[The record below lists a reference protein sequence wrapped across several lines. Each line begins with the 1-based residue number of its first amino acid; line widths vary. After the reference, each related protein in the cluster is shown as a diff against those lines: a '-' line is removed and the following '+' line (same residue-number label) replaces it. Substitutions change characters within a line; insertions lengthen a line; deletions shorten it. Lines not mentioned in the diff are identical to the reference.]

1 MQENIKKNM
10 LWNAAGN
17 LAYLFAQWLLTVFV
31 TRLWGF
37 DTAGVFS
44 IALSVSATLSTVALF
59 GIRHYQ
65 VSDTKRLYTDTAYV
79 TLRGMTSLL
88 SLLICPLTVLLMGYT
103 GEILRATVLYMLFR
117 LAECYSDVLHGI
129 SQSRGKLYLAG
140 QGFAIKSVC
149 LLLGF
154 FTGYLLS
161 RSLIGSLAVMA
172 VFSWASTLLY
182 DLPMAKRQAPFRL
195 LASPR
200 EALALGKNTLSLFGY
215 LFLYSAVST
224 VGKYLLELAYG
235 EAVLG
240 AYSSI
245 FAPAL
250 LISAAATYLY
260 NPFTPTFATLY
271 AEGKKRE
278 FLSLCLKIALV
289 LTAIV
294 ALLLPLG
301 HVLGEWGLSLLF
313 GNDSGIRAYAYML
326 LPILLTVYGT
336 ALFGFLCMLAVTL
349 RAFLPL
355 LGSCALCLGAT
366 ALFSRIFLSH
376 IGENGASLG
385 MTLAYLLSSAVLFGG
400 ILHRLYHPKRS

>member
-37 DTAGVFS
+37 YTAGVFS
-44 IALSVSATLSTVALF
+44 IALSVSATLSTLALF

-79 TLRGMTSLL
+79 TLRAVTSLL

-103 GEILRATVLYMLFR
+103 GETLGATVLYMLFR

-140 QGFAIKSVC
+140 MGFAIKSVC

-154 FTGYLLS
+154 FTGYLLF
-161 RSLIGSLAVMA
+161 RSLLGSLAVMA
-172 VFSWASTLLY
+172 LFSWASTLLY
-182 DLPMAKRQAPFRL
+182 DLPMAKRTASFRL
-195 LASPR
+195 LAAPR
-200 EALALGKNTLSLFGY
+200 EALALGKNTLSLFVY

-235 EAVLG
+235 EEVLG

-260 NPFTPTFATLY
+260 NPFTPTFAALY
-271 AEGKKRE
+271 AQGKKRE
-278 FLSLCLKIALV
+278 FLSLCLKITLV
-289 LTAIV
+289 LTALV

-301 HVLGEWGLSLLF
+301 HFLGAWGLSLLF
-313 GNDSGIRAYAYML
+313 GDGIQAYAYML

-355 LGSCALCLGAT
+355 LGSCALCLCAT
-366 ALFSRIFLSH
+366 ALFSLLLLSH

-400 ILHRLYHPKRS
+400 ILHRLYHPERS